1 MRFGCVGSKESTQ
14 PNLISES
21 IKGSTWCLGSSSVK
35 QTAYC
40 KDPADNSRARSSR
53 DVVPPV
59 EEEEPDETDDAEQEE
74 EDTYALAVHW
84 RG

>member
-1 MRFGCVGSKESTQ
+1 M
-14 PNLISES
+14 
-21 IKGSTWCLGSSSVK
+21 K

-74 EDTYALAVHW
+74 EDTNALAVHW

>member
-1 MRFGCVGSKESTQ
+1 M
-14 PNLISES
+14 
-21 IKGSTWCLGSSSVK
+21 K

-40 KDPADNSRARSSR
+40 KDPAGNSRARSSR
-53 DVVPPV
+53 DVGPPV
-59 EEEEPDETDDAEQEE
+59 EEEDPIEPDETDDAEQEE